1 MKTIRKLR
9 CHLSRTSSVALAAA
23 LAAIPGAALAQSA
36 ATEQQP
42 NQNPPVATQAPPP
55 TVATPAP
62 AAPADQANNPKVE
75 EIVITGTAGGRGI
88 NRIDAPFAITTLSA
102 KDLVKAAPKSSA
114 ELLSLVPGV
123 WVESSG
129 GVAGANITVRGLPS
143 AGDAPFV
150 TYQLQGIPVYP
161 AATLSFL
168 ENSSMFRVDETIGSV
183 EAVTGGPTST
193 FSNGQPGLTTDFL
206 LKEGGDVTSGLI
218 KGTVT
223 DYGTK
228 RGDVLLSG
236 MLADDLYYMVGGY
249 ATSSKGIRS
258 TQFDSE
264 VGKQFTINLTK
275 RFDGGKLNLYA
286 RYTDDHGAWYLPIP
300 INVPG
305 VNLGTF
311 TELGNYSRF
320 ATLPTGPGQTRTFD
334 LARGRGFKGGIAG
347 ASFEKTFGDGWGV
360 HARVAYTDGH
370 ADTLGLVND
379 GAAITVSALSAQT
392 GLPVTTADGRT
403 LAGTSY
409 VENWGQWVVLKHI
422 KALTGEASVTKS
434 IATSDITVGYY
445 GTNYSS
451 DDWWSL
457 GNFRPMEVR
466 KNGNYL
472 SSAFTC
478 QNLAAAGSG
487 SGCWNYDIQDSGT
500 THTNAVYV
508 ADTTE
513 IIDGLKIDGAV
524 RYQHNSTNFINYSNA
539 AGTFYPDMSAP
550 SQVTK
555 DTRHGVSWTVGADY
569 RALKNLAVWAR
580 ASKGYFFPNFD
591 DYRNAGQNGTPLTA
605 KLTAYEGGLKLRGQ
619 GKSLDVTLFHNEY
632 RGSSNGA
639 VFGGVPL
646 TNDDI
651 NANGIQVEGR
661 IAIYEGLS
669 LRGNATFQ
677 KSKIVASTAPA
688 VVGNEFQRQPKV
700 QVRLQPNYEF
710 NLSGAK
716 VDLFGSY
723 AYVGRRFSDDANT
736 VVLPAYAKVD
746 VGETVEVAG
755 FEVGA
760 FVDNLFNSHGLTEGD
775 PRTIASGNARPI
787 FGRSAKLTVGYKF

>member
-1 MKTIRKLR
+1 MKVSKL
-9 CHLSRTSSVALAAA
+9 SSFGLALLCGTALGGSPAFAQDAAA
-23 LAAIPGAALAQSA
+23 PQAAEPSSSATAVTEKPAAQEAAQ
-36 ATEQQP
+36 
-42 NQNPPVATQAPPP
+42 PPST
-55 TVATPAP
+55 
-62 AAPADQANNPKVE
+62 AAPASSGLGP
-75 EIVITGTAGGRGI
+75 EIVITGTAGGRGV

-102 KDLVKAAPKSSA
+102 QDLVKAAPKSSA

-161 AATLSFL
+161 AATVSFL

-193 FSNGQPGLTTDFL
+193 FSNGQPGLTTNFR

-228 RGDVLLSG
+228 RADVLLSG
-236 MLADDLYYMVGGY
+236 MLANDLYYMVGGY

-264 VGKQFTINLTK
+264 VGKQLTVNLTK

-311 TELGNYSRF
+311 TELGNYSRY
-320 ATLPTGPGQTRTFD
+320 ATLPTGPNQTRTFD
-334 LARGRGFKGGIAG
+334 LARGRGFKGTIAG
-347 ASFEKTFGDGWGV
+347 ANFEKAFGDGWQV

-370 ADTLGLVND
+370 ANTLGLVND
-379 GAAITVSALSAQT
+379 GAAIPVSALAAQT
-392 GLPVTTADGRT
+392 GTSVTTADGRT

-422 KALTGEASVTKS
+422 KALTGEASVTKT
-434 IATSDITVGYY
+434 IASNDITVGYY

-457 GNFRPMEVR
+457 GNFRPMEVH

-472 SSAFTC
+472 SSTFSC
-478 QNLAAAGSG
+478 QDLAAAGSG

-500 THTNAVYV
+500 THTNAVYI
-508 ADTTE
+508 ADTAE
-513 IIDGLKIDGAV
+513 IFDGLKIDGAL

-539 AGTFYPDMSAP
+539 PGTFYPDMSAP

-555 DTRHGVSWTVGADY
+555 DTRHGVSWTAGIDY
-569 RALKNLAVWAR
+569 RMQKSLALWAR
-580 ASKGYFFPNFD
+580 VSRGFFFPNFD

-619 GKSLDVTLFHNEY
+619 GTSLDVTLFHNEY

-646 TNDDI
+646 SNDDI
-651 NANGIQVEGR
+651 NANGVQLEGR
-661 IAIYEGLS
+661 IAIYQGLS
-669 LRGNATFQ
+669 IRGNATFQ
-677 KSKIVASTAPA
+677 KSKIVASTAPG
-688 VVGNEFQRQPKV
+688 VVGNEFQRQPQV
-700 QVRLQPNYEF
+700 QVRVSPTYEF
-710 NLSGAK
+710 NLDGAK

-723 AYVGRRFSDDANT
+723 GLVGRRFSDDTNT
-736 VVLPAYAKVD
+736 VRLPAYAKVD
-746 VGETVEVAG
+746 LGGTVEISG
-755 FEVGA
+755 IEVGA
-760 FVDNLFNSHGLTEGD
+760 FVDNLTNSHGLTEGD
-775 PRTIASGNARPI
+775 PRTISSGNARPI
-787 FGRSAKLTVGYKF
+787 FGRSAKLTVGYQF

>member
-1 MKTIRKLR
+1 
-9 CHLSRTSSVALAAA
+9 
-23 LAAIPGAALAQSA
+23 
-36 ATEQQP
+36 
-42 NQNPPVATQAPPP
+42 
-55 TVATPAP
+55 
-62 AAPADQANNPKVE
+62 
-75 EIVITGTAGGRGI
+75 
-88 NRIDAPFAITTLSA
+88 
-102 KDLVKAAPKSSA
+102 
-114 ELLSLVPGV
+114 V
-123 WVESSG
+123 WVETSG

-193 FSNGQPGLTTDFL
+193 FSNGQPGLTTDFI
-206 LKEGGDVTSGLI
+206 LKQGGDVTSGLI

-236 MLADDLYYMVGGY
+236 ALGDDLYYMVGGY
-249 ATSSKGIRS
+249 ATSSEGIRS

-275 RFDGGKLNLYA
+275 RFDGGKLNLYG

-305 VNLGTF
+305 VDLGTF
-311 TELGNYSRF
+311 TQLGNYSRY
-320 ATLPTGPGQTRTFD
+320 ATLPTGPNQTRTFD
-334 LARGRGFKGGIAG
+334 LARGRGFKGAIVG
-347 ASFEKTFGDGWGV
+347 ANFEKSFGDGWGV
-360 HARVAYTDGH
+360 HARVAYTDGD

-379 GAAITVSALSAQT
+379 GAAIPVSALAAQT
-392 GLPVTTADGRT
+392 GTPVTTADGRT
-403 LAGTSY
+403 LAGTGY

-422 KALTGEASVTKS
+422 KALTGEASVTKT

-445 GTNYSS
+445 GSNYSS

-472 SSAFTC
+472 SSAFSC
-478 QNLAAAGSG
+478 QDLAAAGSG

-500 THTNAVYV
+500 THTNAVYI

-513 IIDGLKIDGAV
+513 IFDGLKIDGAL
-524 RYQHNSTNFINYSNA
+524 RYQHNRTNFINFSNA
-539 AGTFYPDMSAP
+539 PGTFYPDMSAP

-555 DTRHGVSWTVGADY
+555 DKRDEVSWTVGADY
-569 RALKNLAVWAR
+569 RVQRNLALWAR
-580 ASKGYFFPNFD
+580 VSRGFFFPNFD

-605 KLTAYEGGLKLRGQ
+605 KLTAYEGGFKLRGP
-619 GKSLDVTLFHNEY
+619 GRTLDVTLFHNEY

-646 TNDDI
+646 SNDDI
-651 NANGIQVEGR
+651 NAKGVQVEGR
-661 IAIYEGLS
+661 IALYQGLS
-669 LRGNATFQ
+669 IRGNATFQ
-677 KSKIVASTAPA
+677 KSKIVASTAPG
-688 VVGNEFQRQPKV
+688 VVGNEFQRQPQV
-700 QVRLQPNYEF
+700 QVRLSPNYEF
-710 NLSGAK
+710 NVAGAK

-723 AYVGRRFSDDANT
+723 GLVGRRFSDDANT
-736 VVLPAYAKVD
+736 VRLPAYAKVD
-746 VGETVEVAG
+746 LGGIVEVSG
-755 FEVGA
+755 IEVGA
-760 FVDNLFNSHGLTEGD
+760 FVDNLTNSHGLTEGD

>member
-1 MKTIRKLR
+1 MNKLTR
-9 CHLSRTSSVALAAA
+9 LSSAGLALLCGTALAGSSAFA
-23 LAAIPGAALAQSA
+23 QGSAPKQAVKPVPAVPQSA
-36 ATEQQP
+36 ASE
-42 NQNPPVATQAPPP
+42 APK
-55 TVATPAP
+55 PASP
-62 AAPADQANNPKVE
+62 AAAAAPDTGQ

-88 NRIDAPFAITTLSA
+88 NRIDAAFAVTTLSA
-102 KDLVKAAPKSSA
+102 QDLTKAAPKSSA
-114 ELLSLVPGV
+114 ELLSMVPGV

-150 TYQLQGIPVYP
+150 TYQLQGVPVYP

-168 ENSSMFRVDETIGSV
+168 ENSSMFRIDETIGSV

-206 LKEGGDVTSGLI
+206 LKQGGDVTSGLI

-223 DYGTK
+223 SYGTK
-228 RGDVLLSG
+228 RADVLMSGPLS
-236 MLADDLYYMVGGY
+236 DDLYYMVGGY

-275 RFDGGKLNLYA
+275 RLDGGKLDLYG

-320 ATLPTGPGQTRTFD
+320 ATLPTGPNQTKTFD
-334 LARGRGFKGGIAG
+334 LARGRGFKGGIVG
-347 ASFEKTFGDGWGV
+347 ANFDKNFGEGWGV

-379 GAAITVSALSAQT
+379 GAAITASALAAAK
-392 GLPVTTADGRT
+392 GMPVTTADGRT

-422 KALTGEASVTKS
+422 KALTGEASVTKT
-434 IATSDITVGYY
+434 IARNDITLGYY

-457 GNFRPMEVR
+457 GNFRPMEVH

-472 SSAFTC
+472 SSGFRC
-478 QNLAAAGSG
+478 QDLAAAGSG

-508 ADTTE
+508 ADTAE
-513 IIDGLKIDGAV
+513 IIDGLKVDGAL
-524 RYQHNSTNFINYSNA
+524 RYQHNSTHFINFSNA
-539 AGTFYPDMSAP
+539 PGTFYPDMSAP

-555 DTRHGVSWTVGADY
+555 DTRHGVSWTIGADY
-569 RALKNLAVWAR
+569 RALRDLAVWAR

-605 KLTAYEGGLKLRGQ
+605 KLTAFEGGLKLRGP
-619 GKSLDVTLFHNEY
+619 GRSLDITVFHNEY

-646 TNDDI
+646 SNDDI
-651 NANGIQVEGR
+651 NANGVQVEGR
-661 IAIYEGLS
+661 VRLYEGLS

-677 KSKIVASTAPA
+677 KSKIVASTAPG
-688 VVGNEFQRQPKV
+688 VVGNEFQRQPQV
-700 QVRLQPNYEF
+700 QLRLQPNYEF
-710 NLSGAK
+710 SLAGAK

-723 AYVGRRFSDDANT
+723 GLVGRRFSDDANT
-736 VVLPAYAKVD
+736 VRLPAYAKVD
-746 VGETVEVAG
+746 LGGTVDVDG
-755 FEVGA
+755 IEVGA
-760 FVDNLFNSHGLTEGD
+760 FVDNLTNSHGLTEGD

>member
-1 MKTIRKLR
+1 MKSIVKFRL
-9 CHLSRTSSVALAAA
+9 HLSRSSSLALAAA
-23 LAAIPGAALAQSA
+23 LVLVPGGAFAQAVPADGQTSGAVSA
-36 ATEQQP
+36 AT
-42 NQNPPVATQAPPP
+42 
-55 TVATPAP
+55 
-62 AAPADQANNPKVE
+62 AAPAVTAAPTPPRAATRANNPNGE

-102 KDLVKAAPKSSA
+102 KELIKSAPKSSA

-150 TYQLQGIPVYP
+150 TYQLQGVPVYP

-168 ENSSMFRVDETIGSV
+168 ENSSMFRIDETIGSV

-206 LKEGGDVTSGLI
+206 LKEGSDVTSGII

-223 DYGTK
+223 NYGTK
-228 RGDVLLSG
+228 RADALLSG
-236 MLADDLYYMVGGY
+236 ALADDLYYLVGGY
-249 ATSSKGIRS
+249 VTSSKGIRS

-275 RFDGGKLNLYA
+275 RFADGKLNLYA

-305 VNLGTF
+305 VDLGTF

-320 ATLPTGPGQTRTFD
+320 ATLPTGPNQTRTFD
-334 LARGRGFKGGIAG
+334 LARGRGFKGTIAG
-347 ASFEKTFGDGWGV
+347 ANFEKSFGDGWAV

-379 GAAITVSALSAQT
+379 GAAIPVSALAAEK
-392 GLPVTTADGRT
+392 GIPVTTADGRT
-403 LAGTSY
+403 LAGTSF

-422 KALTGEASVTKS
+422 KALTGEASVTKH
-434 IATSDITVGYY
+434 IASNDITVGYY
-445 GTNYSS
+445 GTDYSS

-457 GNFRPMEVR
+457 GNFRPLEVHH
-466 KNGNYL
+466 NGNFL
-472 SSAFTC
+472 SSQFTC
-478 QNLAAAGSG
+478 QDLAAAGSG
-487 SGCWNYDIQDSGT
+487 SGCWHYDIQDSGT
-500 THTNAVYV
+500 THTNAVYI
-508 ADTTE
+508 ADTAE
-513 IIDGLKIDGAV
+513 IFDGLKIDGAV
-524 RYQHNSTNFINYSNA
+524 RYQHNSTDFILFTA
-539 AGTFYPDMSAP
+539 APGTFFPDTSAP
-550 SQVTK
+550 SQVTHN
-555 DTRHGVSWTVGADY
+555 TRHGVSWTVGVDY
-569 RALKNLAVWAR
+569 RPLKSLALWAR

-605 KLTAYEGGLKLRGQ
+605 KLTAYEGGLKLRGP
-619 GKSLDVTLFHNEY
+619 GRSLDITLFHNEY
-632 RGSSNGA
+632 RGSSNGS

-646 TNDDI
+646 SNDDI
-651 NANGIQVEGR
+651 NANGVQVEGR
-661 IAIYEGLS
+661 IAIYQGLS

-677 KSKIVASTAPA
+677 KSKIVASTAPG
-688 VVGNEFQRQPKV
+688 VVGNEFQRQPQV
-700 QVRLQPNYEF
+700 QVRLSPNYEF
-710 NLSGAK
+710 NVSGAK

-723 AYVGRRFSDDANT
+723 ALVGRRFSDDANT

-746 VGETVEVAG
+746 LGGTVELAG
-755 FEVGA
+755 FEIGA

-775 PRTIASGNARPI
+775 PRTISSGNARPI